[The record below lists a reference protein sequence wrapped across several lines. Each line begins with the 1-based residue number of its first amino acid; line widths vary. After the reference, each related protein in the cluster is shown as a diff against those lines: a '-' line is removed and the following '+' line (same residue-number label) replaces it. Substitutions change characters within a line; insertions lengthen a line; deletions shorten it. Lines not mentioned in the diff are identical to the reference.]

1 MATRYEESVLRAII
15 ENGAINLDSEN
26 TTQDYLEKIKKTIA
40 LENINYEV
48 KQNQESKKYLIEI
61 NQFRHG
67 NLITSVLD
75 EEFLMSGEYK
85 QLVKTSELTLGL
97 IGEGAVISREDKS
110 NTTHNFKDA
119 VDWLLGEAKHGLNI
133 QRYKGLGEMNP
144 EQLWETTMNPA
155 VRRLLK
161 VQIEDAISADEV
173 FSTLMGDQV
182 EPRRN
187 FIEANALGA
196 SNIDI

>member
-1 MATRYEESVLRAII
+1 
-15 ENGAINLDSEN
+15 
-26 TTQDYLEKIKKTIA
+26 
-40 LENINYEV
+40 
-48 KQNQESKKYLIEI
+48 
-61 NQFRHG
+61 
-67 NLITSVLD
+67 
-75 EEFLMSGEYK
+75 
-85 QLVKTSELTLGL
+85 
-97 IGEGAVISREDKS
+97 
-110 NTTHNFKDA
+110 
-119 VDWLLGEAKHGLNI
+119 
-133 QRYKGLGEMNP
+133 MNP